1 MKTVTQNEYKFLKSL
16 EQDWHT
22 QESDDGRVS
31 AQVGD
36 EDGDMKVTRG
46 IIGSLVKKGI
56 VTIELWEK
64 GYVHPITKEKECD
77 VFLVVVNKEYG
88 SNYKLTNI
96 EVESDAERMHR
107 EAHEWVNASKSIG
120 KMF

>member
-1 MKTVTQNEYKFLKSL
+1 MKTITQNEYKFLKSL

-22 QESDDGRVS
+22 QESDNGNVS
-31 AQVGD
+31 GMVG
-36 EDGDMKVTRG
+36 EDTYDMKLTRG
-46 IIGSLVKKGI
+46 IMGSLAKKGI

-77 VFLVVVNKEYG
+77 VFLVKVNKEYG

-96 EVESDAERMHR
+96 EVA
-107 EAHEWVNASKSIG
+107 
-120 KMF
+120 